1 MEKEREVIALLARL
15 VRIRSYSGHEE
26 GIVDALSAY
35 AREHGFDKVTIDP
48 YGNVIMTITGDYP
61 GPKLL
66 FDGHMDTVPVN
77 EADQWKHD
85 PLGAEIED
93 GKMYGRG
100 TSDMK
105 GALAAMMTG
114 AASFLEERGHHFAG
128 EINVSGVV
136 HEECFEGVAARSISQ
151 MVNPDIVIIGEASEL
166 NLKIAQRGRAEVV
179 LETFGVPAHSSNPE
193 KGLNA
198 VYMMTEAIQA
208 IRKLKPPVHPFMGK
222 GIMELTDIKSE
233 PYPGASVVPEYCK
246 ATFDR
251 RLLVGETE
259 ESVLAP
265 VKGVLTD
272 LKKKDGRFQARVSFA
287 KGSERCYTGKT
298 IQGKR
303 FFPGWLFNE
312 KADYIQKICREMRKS
327 GHTPIL
333 TRYDFCTNGSH
344 YAGEAGI
351 KTVGLGPSRENL
363 AHTMDEYIELSQL
376 TGAVEC
382 YLDVMHAL
390 L

>member
-151 MVNPDIVIIGEASEL
+151 MVNPDIV
-166 NLKIAQRGRAEVV
+166 
-179 LETFGVPAHSSNPE
+179 T
-193 KGLNA
+193 
-198 VYMMTEAIQA
+198 
-208 IRKLKPPVHPFMGK
+208 
-222 GIMELTDIKSE
+222 IK
-233 PYPGASVVPEYCK
+233 
-246 ATFDR
+246 
-251 RLLVGETE
+251 
-259 ESVLAP
+259 
-265 VKGVLTD
+265 
-272 LKKKDGRFQARVSFA
+272 
-287 KGSERCYTGKT
+287 
-298 IQGKR
+298 
-303 FFPGWLFNE
+303 
-312 KADYIQKICREMRKS
+312 
-327 GHTPIL
+327 
-333 TRYDFCTNGSH
+333 
-344 YAGEAGI
+344 
-351 KTVGLGPSRENL
+351 
-363 AHTMDEYIELSQL
+363 
-376 TGAVEC
+376 
-382 YLDVMHAL
+382 
-390 L
+390 